1 MISKNNKG
9 GKPGEDTL
17 LAKALNAGELI
28 AYQDGAVVS
37 RTILNQKMGSVT
49 LFAFD
54 TGEGLSEHSTPFD
67 ALVYL
72 VDGEAEITISGE
84 EHHVKQGEIIIMP
97 ANQPHALKAVEKFK
111 MMLVMIRS

>member
-1 MISKNNKG
+1 MTGKNKSG
-9 GKPGEDTL
+9 GQSGLP
-17 LAKALNAGELI
+17 AKALDARELI
-28 AYQDGAVVS
+28 VYQDGAVVS
-37 RTILNQKMGSVT
+37 RTILNTTKGSVT

>member
-1 MISKNNKG
+1 MTGKNKSG
-9 GKPGEDTL
+9 GQSGL
-17 LAKALNAGELI
+17 LAKALELSELI

-37 RTILNQKMGSVT
+37 RTILNTMKGSVT